1 MDNEILK
8 KLMIEVDGKLNGLLN
23 TLANSQNEIERLHFE
38 NKQLKDNYIKILE
51 QISIY
56 VNELE
61 EIKKLQK

>member
-23 TLANSQNEIERLHFE
+23 RLANSQNEIERLHFE
-38 NKQLKDNYIKILE
+38 NKQLKDNYVKILE